1 LALTKSAVYLLDA
14 KDCKIKH
21 RLTFNDITGITVT
34 NSQDNLIVVRIP
46 EDDKKDKGDLIL
58 ECRNLIVS

>member
-1 LALTKSAVYLLDA
+1 LLDA

-21 RLTFNDITGITVT
+21 RLTFSDITGITVT

-58 ECRNLIVS
+58 ECQSLIVS